1 MDVSVIGTGYVG
13 LVTGAGLAE
22 KGHTV
27 ICYDIIKEK
36 IKDIE
41 RGVSPIYEKGLDII
55 IKRNIGEKLNTSMDL
70 KSAVL
75 DSAITFICVG
85 TPSNKDGSINLRYVK
100 NACREIGSV
109 LEEKKEYHLIVVK
122 STVVPGTTEEV
133 IVPLLEKFSGRK
145 AYRDFGVV
153 MSPEF
158 LREGVAVEDF
168 LKPDR
173 IIIGANDKR
182 SSDLLRDLY
191 NEFNCPILRVDIK
204 TAEMIKY
211 ASNTFLAV
219 KISYINEIG
228 NICKELGVDVYDV
241 AKGVSLD
248 HRISRYF
255 LNAGLGFGGSCLPKD
270 VKALIHR
277 ARELNYEPGLLKS
290 VIKVNEKQAARML
303 DIARGKLGSLKKKR
317 VAVLGAAFKPGTDDI
332 RESPVHPLI
341 KGLLEEKAEV
351 LVYDPQANSNM
362 EDVYR
367 EKIKYVD
374 SVDDALRGSDLAL
387 IVTAWA
393 EFELMDYTLM
403 RKPVV
408 VDGRR
413 AVKKKRGMDYEGI
426 CW

>member
-22 KGHTV
+22 KGHNV

-41 RGVSPIYEKGLDII
+41 RGVSPIYERGLDTI
-55 IKRNIGEKLNTSMDL
+55 IKRNIGGKLNTSMDL
-70 KSAVL
+70 KSTIT
-75 DSAITFICVG
+75 DTEITFICVG
-85 TPSNKDGSINLRYVK
+85 TPSNQDGSINLRYVK
-100 NACREIGSV
+100 NACKEIGSI
-109 LEEKKEYHLIVVK
+109 LKEKEGYHLIVVK
-122 STVVPGTTEEV
+122 STVVPGTTEDVV
-133 IVPLLEKFSGRK
+133 IKLIEESSGKK

-158 LREGVAVEDF
+158 LREGVAVQDF

-173 IIIGANDKR
+173 IIIGVNDKR
-182 SSDLLRDLY
+182 SSNKLKKLY
-191 NEFNCPILRVDIK
+191 DGFNCPIQGVDIK

-211 ASNTFLAV
+211 ASNAFLAT

-228 NICKELGVDVYDV
+228 NICKKLGIDVYDV
-241 AKGVSLD
+241 AKGMAFD

-277 ARELNYEPGLLKS
+277 ARELDYNPILLDS
-290 VIKVNEKQAARML
+290 AIKVNEKQAARML
-303 DIARGKLGSLKKKR
+303 DIARKKLKSLEMKK
-317 VAVLGAAFKPGTDDI
+317 VAILGAAFKAGTDDI
-332 RESPVHPLI
+332 RESPIHPLI
-341 KGLLEEKAEV
+341 NALLKEKAEII
-351 LVYDPQANSNM
+351 VYDPQANNNLK
-362 EDVYR
+362 EVYKK
-367 EKIKYVD
+367 KIVYAK
-374 SVDDALRGSDLAL
+374 SADDALRNAELAF

-393 EFELMDYTLM
+393 EFELLDYSLM
-403 RKPVV
+403 KKAVV
-408 VDGRR
+408 VDGRKVVR
-413 AVKKKRGMDYEGI
+413 KKKNIDYEGL

>member
-22 KGHTV
+22 KGHSV

-41 RGVSPIYEKGLDII
+41 RGVSPIYERGLDTI
-55 IKRNIGEKLNTSMDL
+55 IKRNIGGKLNTSMDL
-70 KSAVL
+70 KSTIT
-75 DSAITFICVG
+75 DTEITFICVG
-85 TPSNKDGSINLRYVK
+85 TPSNQDGSINLRYVK
-100 NACREIGSV
+100 NACKEIGSI
-109 LEEKKEYHLIVVK
+109 LKEKEGYHLIVVK
-122 STVVPGTTEEV
+122 STVVPGTTEDVV
-133 IVPLLEKFSGRK
+133 IKLIEESSGKK

-158 LREGVAVEDF
+158 LREGVAVQDF

-173 IIIGANDKR
+173 IIIGVNDKR
-182 SSDLLRDLY
+182 SSNKLKKLY
-191 NEFNCPILRVDIK
+191 DGFNCPIQGVDIK

-211 ASNTFLAV
+211 ASNAFLAT

-228 NICKELGVDVYDV
+228 NICKKLGIDVYDV
-241 AKGVSLD
+241 AKGMAFD

-277 ARELNYEPGLLKS
+277 ARELDYNPILLDS
-290 VIKVNEKQAARML
+290 AIKVNEKQAARML
-303 DIARGKLGSLKKKR
+303 DIARKKLKSLEMKK
-317 VAVLGAAFKPGTDDI
+317 VAILGAAFKAGTDDI
-332 RESPVHPLI
+332 RESPIHPLI
-341 KGLLEEKAEV
+341 NALLKEKAEII
-351 LVYDPQANSNM
+351 VYDPQANNNLK
-362 EDVYR
+362 EVYKK
-367 EKIKYVD
+367 KIVYAK
-374 SVDDALRGSDLAL
+374 SADDALRNAELAF

-393 EFELMDYTLM
+393 EFELLDYSLM
-403 RKPVV
+403 KKAVV
-408 VDGRR
+408 VDGRKVVR
-413 AVKKKRGMDYEGI
+413 KKKNIDYEGL

>member
-22 KGHTV
+22 KGHNV

-41 RGVSPIYEKGLDII
+41 RGVSPIYERGLDTI
-55 IKRNIGEKLNTSMDL
+55 IKRNIGGKLNTSMDL
-70 KSAVL
+70 KSTIT
-75 DSAITFICVG
+75 DTEITFICVG
-85 TPSNKDGSINLRYVK
+85 TPSNQDGSINLRYVK
-100 NACREIGSV
+100 NACKEIGSI
-109 LEEKKEYHLIVVK
+109 LKEKEGYHLIVVK
-122 STVVPGTTEEV
+122 STVVPGTTEDVV
-133 IVPLLEKFSGRK
+133 IKLIEESSGKK

-158 LREGVAVEDF
+158 LREGVAVQDF

-173 IIIGANDKR
+173 IIIGVNDKR
-182 SSDLLRDLY
+182 SSNKLKKLY
-191 NEFNCPILRVDIK
+191 DGFNCPIQGVDIK

-211 ASNTFLAV
+211 ASNAFLAT

-228 NICKELGVDVYDV
+228 NICKKLGIDVYDV
-241 AKGVSLD
+241 AKGMAFD

-277 ARELNYEPGLLKS
+277 ARELDYNPILLDS
-290 VIKVNEKQAARML
+290 AIKVNEKQAARML
-303 DIARGKLGSLKKKR
+303 DIARKKLKSLEMKK
-317 VAVLGAAFKPGTDDI
+317 VAILGAAFKAGTDDI
-332 RESPVHPLI
+332 RESPIHPLI
-341 KGLLEEKAEV
+341 NALLKEKAEII
-351 LVYDPQANSNM
+351 VYDPQANNNLK
-362 EDVYR
+362 EVYKK
-367 EKIKYVD
+367 KIVYAK
-374 SVDDALRGSDLAL
+374 SADDALRNAELAF

-393 EFELMDYTLM
+393 EFELLDYSLM
-403 RKPVV
+403 KKAVV
-408 VDGRR
+408 VDGRNVVR
-413 AVKKKRGMDYEGI
+413 KKKNIDYEGL

>member
-22 KGHTV
+22 KGHNV
-27 ICYDIIKEK
+27 RCYDIIKEK

-41 RGVSPIYEKGLDII
+41 RGVSPIYEKGLDTI
-55 IKRNIGEKLNTSMDL
+55 IKRNIGGKLNTSMNLQSTITDTE
-70 KSAVL
+70 
-75 DSAITFICVG
+75 ITFICVG
-85 TPSNKDGSINLRYVK
+85 TPSNQDGSINLRYVK
-100 NACREIGSV
+100 NACKEIGSI
-109 LEEKKEYHLIVVK
+109 LEKKKRYHLIVVK

-133 IVPLLEKFSGRK
+133 VIPLLEESSGRK

-182 SSDLLRDLY
+182 SSNHLRELY
-191 NEFNCPILRVDIK
+191 KGFNCPILGVDIK

-211 ASNTFLAV
+211 ASNAFLAV

-241 AKGVSLD
+241 AKGMALD
-248 HRISRYF
+248 HRISKHF

-277 ARELNYEPGLLKS
+277 AKEINYEPRLLDAA
-290 VIKVNEKQAARML
+290 IKINEKQAARML
-303 DIARGKLGSLKKKR
+303 DIAREKTGSLGNKK
-317 VAVLGAAFKPGTDDI
+317 VAILGAAFKAGTDDI

-341 KGLLEEKAEV
+341 KGLLREKARV
-351 LVYDPQANSNM
+351 SVYDPQANNNLK
-362 EDVYR
+362 EIFK
-367 EKIKYVD
+367 EKISYIN
-374 SVDDALRGSDLAL
+374 STDDALRDADLAL

-393 EFELMDYTLM
+393 EFELLDYSLM
-403 RKPVV
+403 RKPVALS
-408 VDGRR
+408 R
-413 AVKKKRGMDYEGI
+413 YQLP
-426 CW
+426 